1 MSQARRRP
9 FMIKE
14 LRAYLVEIFPQ
25 IWARGDY
32 SIEEVGPMTATVRLN
47 YHPDHLRPGGTISGP
62 TMFAL
67 CDLALYV
74 AILHEIGRVEL
85 AVTTNVS
92 INFLR
97 RPEPNDLVGRAKL
110 MRLGRRLAVGEVALY
125 SDGVEEMVAHA
136 TGTYSIP
143 AHGRSAVS

>member
-1 MSQARRRP
+1 MTHAKPRP
-9 FMIKE
+9 FTLDE

-25 IWARGDY
+25 VWARGDY
-32 SIEEVGPMTATVRLN
+32 SIEEVGPMCATVRLN

-62 TMFAL
+62 SMFAL

-74 AILHEIGRVEL
+74 AILHEIGRMKL

-97 RPEPNDLVGRAKL
+97 KPEPKDLVGRATLIKL
-110 MRLGRRLAVGEVALY
+110 GKRLAVGEVAVY
-125 SDGVEEMVAHA
+125 SPGRDEMVAHA

-143 AHGRSAVS
+143 ARGDDEVS

>member
-1 MSQARRRP
+1 MTQAKSRP
-9 FMIKE
+9 LALDE
-14 LRAYLVEIFPQ
+14 LRGYLAEVFPQ

-32 SIEEVGPMTATVRLN
+32 GIEEVGPMSATVRLSH
-47 YHPDHLRPGGTISGP
+47 HPDHLRPGGTISGP

-74 AILHEIGRVEL
+74 AILHEIGRMKL
-85 AVTTNVS
+85 AVTTNLS

-97 RPEPNDLVGRAKL
+97 KPEPRDLIGRAKL
-110 MRLGRRLAVGEVALY
+110 IKLGKRLAVGEVALY
-125 SDGVEEMVAHA
+125 SPGQDEMVAHA

-143 AHGRSAVS
+143 ARGDDAVS